1 MRGLKLSAVV
11 LAAALFGVVPF
22 ASATTLP
29 TKTVLIDIVYFPT
42 HMVVAQYQGET
53 LGNGT
58 PGYQA
63 FVGSIPRG
71 SYIKF
76 IVINRSK
83 KVHQFTAFGKTTKK
97 IKPGGKAT
105 FNKYAKAR
113 GKFPYRDTLVKGKTF
128 HGTFVIA

>member
-1 MRGLKLSAVV
+1 LRKLTLAAVC
-11 LAAALFGVVPF
+11 LAAAFQFVP
-22 ASATTLP
+22 ATSATTLP
-29 TKTVLIDIVYFPT
+29 TKTVLIDIVYFPGR
-42 HMVVAQYQGET
+42 MVVAQYQGET

-71 SYIKF
+71 SYLKF

-83 KVHQFTAFGKTTKK
+83 TAHQFTAFGKTTKK
-97 IKPGGKAT
+97 IKPGGKVT

-113 GKFPYRDTLVKGKTF
+113 GKFPYKDLLVKGKTY
-128 HGTFVIA
+128 HGVFVIF